1 MNIYNYPWAE
11 PSCVT
16 DQAIS
21 PPLPG
26 LIISSDHILSDQI
39 STFAKSVPEAG
50 GVMLD
55 PTQKWHSLTMENAHL
70 LAAQHSQSTA
80 DGAGSHF
87 LSDNHHLPSPNSH
100 LLRLDSFRSC
110 DIGSWVSHPVPYE
123 YSYGDDFKVASISA
137 ASEVDGPGTAFTSP
151 IQGQKRNASIA
162 GFDSSPATASVESPE
177 HGDDVNGRRRPVKR
191 ACNECRQQKVSDVLN
206 QFVSCFLPCALCRL
220 LWWVTAMEGKQHGK
234 YFLSHAVTHGLIRL
248 VVDF

>member
-1 MNIYNYPWAE
+1 MNTYNYPWAE

-21 PPLPG
+21 PPLPTS
-26 LIISSDHILSDQI
+26 IISPDHILSDQI
-39 STFAKSVPEAG
+39 SSFAKSVPVPSPGAAAT
-50 GVMLD
+50 VD

-70 LAAQHSQSTA
+70 LAANHALSTA
-80 DGAGSHF
+80 PEVGSHF
-87 LSDNHHLPSPNSH
+87 LSDHHNMPVPSSH
-100 LLRLDSFRSC
+100 LLRLDSFRNC

-123 YSYGDDFKVASISA
+123 YSYGDEFKVASISA

-151 IQGQKRNASIA
+151 TQGQKRNASIA
-162 GFDSSPATASVESPE
+162 GFDSSPATASAESPE

-206 QFVSCFLPCALCRL
+206 QFVPSLPPCVLYRS
-220 LWWVTAMEGKQHGK
+220 HGK
-234 YFLSHAVTHGLIRL
+234 PRPRYL
-248 VVDF
+248 